1 MAVKLTKGGTVNLS
15 KEASS
20 NGVKLDRLAVGLG
33 WDVCEEPYKSFDLD
47 VWALA
52 ITTDGIKKKNLVY
65 YGNKV
70 DSSQKIVH
78 CGDNLTGEGDGDDE
92 TININLSELPE
103 NYKSI
108 LIGVT
113 IYDATRKKQSFKDV
127 NNAFIRIYDRTT
139 SKEICKYSDEFKA
152 KFGEFATV
160 LFGVLRRNGNTWEFC
175 ALSEGSKVGAIY
187 NVPNAFST
195 YALDES
201 CIKSNENNN
210 NGGKK
215 MAVSLSKGGKVS
227 LAKVAAE
234 AGISGGLTKIT
245 VGLGWDT
252 NRYDGGAAFDL
263 DAAAFMLNASGKVR
277 NENDFI
283 FYNNLQ
289 GQGVTHTGDN
299 RTGDGDG
306 DDEQINVDLTAIPAD
321 VEKVSFTVT
330 IDQAEAR
337 NQNFGMVE
345 NAYIRVVDTATNT
358 ELLKYDL
365 CEDFSVETAIVVAE
379 IYRHNG
385 EWKFNAVGSGFSG
398 GLAALC
404 ANFGINVG

>member
-1 MAVKLTKGGTVNLS
+1 MAVKLSKGSTLNLN
-15 KEASS
+15 KEATS
-20 NGVKLDRLAVGLG
+20 NGVKLDKIAVGLG
-33 WDVCEEPYKSFDLD
+33 WDICETPSKTFDLD

-65 YGNKV
+65 FANKV

-78 CGDNLTGEGDGDDE
+78 CGDNLTGAGEGDDE

-113 IYDATRKKQSFKDV
+113 IYNAARKNQSFKDV
-127 NNAFIRIYDRTT
+127 NNAFLRIYDRTT

-152 KFGEFATV
+152 NFGDFATV
-160 LFGVLRRNGNTWEFC
+160 LFGVISKNGSTWEFK
-175 ALSEGSKVGAIY
+175 AVGEGSKVSSIAT
-187 NVPNAFST
+187 VPNAFST
-195 YALDES
+195 YALNES
-201 CIKSNENNN
+201 CINSNDSN

-227 LAKVAAE
+227 LAKVAAD
-234 AGISGGLTKIT
+234 AGVSGQLSKLT

-252 NRYDGGAAFDL
+252 NRYDGGASFDL
-263 DAAAFMLNASGKVR
+263 DAAAFMLGANGKVR
-277 NENDFI
+277 NEGDFI
-283 FYNNLQ
+283 FYNNLN

-306 DDEQINVDLTAIPAD
+306 DDEQIAVDLTAIPAEI
-321 VEKVSFTVT
+321 EKVSFTVT

-345 NAYIRVVDTATNT
+345 NAYIRVVDTNTNT
-358 ELLKYDL
+358 ELLRYDL
-365 CEDFSVETAIVVAE
+365 GEDFSVETAIVVAE

-385 EWKFNAVGSGFSG
+385 EWKFNAIGSGFSG

-404 ANFGINVG
+404 NNFGINVG